1 MRISSVAS
9 KGSGDNGL
17 RGILMA
23 GVLGAVALFGACALP
38 VAADAMTVQPVVLD
52 LSTAGRGMSQ
62 VVTVEN
68 TFTNPLPVEMRIE
81 SLAFDE
87 QGAHGTG
94 KDPGDLLVFPPQA
107 LIQPGQ
113 TQTFRIQY
121 VGDPGLTESK
131 HYYVT
136 VAQLPVKLPE
146 GQSAIQ
152 ILYNFQ
158 VLVSVGPMGVK
169 PALAV
174 TGAELGKNDAGKPVP
189 ILTVTNGS
197 KAHGYLSH
205 GRLRIIERDASGK
218 EVFRKTLPGPEIQQT
233 IGFGLV
239 TSGQTR
245 KITVPVVLPVE
256 GGTVEAQFTPDG
268 QR

>member
-1 MRISSVAS
+1 MRNLTSLFVSSALVIA
-9 KGSGDNGL
+9 
-17 RGILMA
+17 A
-23 GVLGAVALFGACALP
+23 AVAAPAP
-38 VAADAMTVQPVVLD
+38 KADAMTVQPVVLD
-52 LSTAGRGMSQ
+52 LTTAGRTMSQ

-68 TFTNPLPVEMRIE
+68 TFTNPLPVEMRVE
-81 SLAFDE
+81 GLQFDE
-87 QGAHGTG
+87 NGAHGDG

-113 TQTFRIQY
+113 TQTFRVQY
-121 VGDPGLTESK
+121 VGDPGLARSK

-158 VLVSVGPMGVK
+158 VLVSVGPQGVK
-169 PALAV
+169 PNLHITASEI
-174 TGAELGKNDAGKPVP
+174 GHNDKGKPVP
-189 ILTVTNGS
+189 VITVANDS
-197 KAHGYLSH
+197 NAHGYLSQGH
-205 GRLRIIERDASGK
+205 LRITEKDASGK
-218 EVFRKTLPGPEIQQT
+218 EIFRRTIPGPEIQQT

-239 TSGQTR
+239 TAGQTR
-245 KITVPVVLPVE
+245 RIIVPVELPSE
-256 GGTVEAQFTPDG
+256 GGKVEAQFTPES

>member
-1 MRISSVAS
+1 MFNFARAGFAAAMIGAFGVLVLVAS
-9 KGSGDNGL
+9 P
-17 RGILMA
+17 A
-23 GVLGAVALFGACALP
+23 T
-38 VAADAMTVQPVVLD
+38 AMTVQPVVLD
-52 LSTAGRGMSQ
+52 LQTAGRGMSQ

-68 TFTNPLPVEMRIE
+68 TFTSPLPVELRVE
-81 SLAFDE
+81 ELTFD
-87 QGAHGTG
+87 QNGAHGDG

-113 TQTFRIQY
+113 TQTFRVQY
-121 VGDPGLTESK
+121 VGDPALAKSK

-158 VLVSVGPMGVK
+158 VLVSVAPPGVK
-169 PALAV
+169 PALRIV
-174 TGAELGKNDAGKPVP
+174 SAEVGKDDKGKPVP
-189 ILTVTNGS
+189 VITVTNDS
-197 KAHGYLSH
+197 NAHGYLSA
-205 GRLRIIERDASGK
+205 GRLRIVEQDAAGK
-218 EVFRKTLPGPEIQQT
+218 EIFRKTIPGPEIQQT
-233 IGFGLV
+233 MGFGLV

-245 KITVPVVLPVE
+245 RISVPVVLPSE
-256 GGTVEAQFTPDG
+256 GGKVEAQFTAER